1 MIGTMLYRTANM
13 LIPDSGAQG
22 YGVGAIDEV
31 GGILS
36 GVAPSDFGGIAEL
49 IGNSAIF
56 FVNAAAFLT
65 IIIAGILAVVAQD
78 EGRIAKSR
86 KTVVM
91 ALMGIVLVNIAYA
104 LVNAYYTAFDF
115 DIAGSNP
122 TAGANI
128 IGTEVLGFISWIEV
142 PVAVFAVITI
152 IVYGIKAVVDYG
164 GEQGMTSFKK
174 AILSVLLG
182 IVLITVKFVL
192 AGSILTGNPTGII
205 HPAVRTLM
213 AVVAFAALV
222 AVVVIVIAGII
233 MVVSV
238 GKEDQY
244 TKAKGIVVRTLIGL
258 FVLVVSAALLA
269 LVIQAVLI

>member
-1 MIGTMLYRTANM
+1 MQTLLLSLAHTA
-13 LIPDSGAQG
+13 IPYALAQG

-31 GGILS
+31 GGFMS
-36 GVAPSDFGGIAEL
+36 GVAPSSFGGIAEL
-49 IGNSAIF
+49 IGNSAIY

-65 IIIAGILAVVAQD
+65 IIIAGMLAVVSQD

-104 LVNAYYTAFDF
+104 VANAYYSAFDF
-115 DIAGSNP
+115 DITGSNP

-128 IGTEVLGFISWIEV
+128 IATEVLGFISWIEV
-142 PVAVFAVITI
+142 PVAVLAVITI

-164 GEQGMTSFKK
+164 GEQGMASFKK

-182 IVLITVKFVL
+182 IILITVKFAL
-192 AGSILTGNPTGII
+192 AGAVLTGNPTGII

-213 AVVAFAALV
+213 AVVAFAALA

-258 FVLVVSAALLA
+258 FVLVVAAALLA
-269 LVIQAVLI
+269 LVIQAVLL